1 MPAQLT
7 REQLAE
13 NVYQSV
19 HSVEM
24 EGGGVSPEF
33 MAEAE
38 EYVNGRINVDQW
50 KDRIKSRLKAKYA
63 R

>member
-1 MPAQLT
+1 MPTQLT

-33 MAEAE
+33 MAEA
-38 EYVNGRINVDQW
+38 
-50 KDRIKSRLKAKYA
+50 K
-63 R
+63 

>member
-7 REQLAE
+7 KEQLAE

-24 EGGGVSPEF
+24 EGGSVSPEF
-33 MAEAE
+33 MAEAR
-38 EYVNGRINVDQW
+38 EYVNGRINVNQW
-50 KDRIKSRLKAKYA
+50 KDQIKNRLKAKYA